1 MRGAASTH
9 PIQATSHPDDLA
21 RQFGDAHS
29 QARRRLS
36 RDRLHQGHG
45 LTTDQ
50 HRESADLPRVATART
65 NQPGYCRDNG
75 AGVSVSY
82 GTLMGFVR
90 ERWGRDAMA
99 RNGSIVK
106 ALFKR
111 WPEPEVEA
119 MVRGAALLGW
129 QDLRAI
135 YAAEGVGR
143 RWAMAAYWNQENRKK
158 TVVPESVKAI
168 FRSMGQ

>member
-1 MRGAASTH
+1 M
-9 PIQATSHPDDLA
+9 P
-21 RQFGDAHS
+21 
-29 QARRRLS
+29 
-36 RDRLHQGHG
+36 
-45 LTTDQ
+45 
-50 HRESADLPRVATART
+50 
-65 NQPGYCRDNG
+65 
-75 AGVSVSY
+75 
-82 GTLMGFVR
+82 
-90 ERWGRDAMA
+90 

-111 WPEPEVEA
+111 WPERDVEA

-143 RWAMAAYWNQENRKK
+143 RWAMAAYWSRENKRDV
-158 TVVPESVKAI
+158 VVPDSVKAI